1 MDMVIR
7 EEPSVDVVALKLTQA
22 RDQPFQTREEHIK
35 RLLKVGKGLVYS
47 ENQKEASV
55 SGTQE
60 GWGRQE
66 AGVVRNSWI
75 TKGLVSQ
82 VKYVRVLRWE

>member
-1 MDMVIR
+1 MGGTKTIPGPEM
-7 EEPSVDVVALKLTQA
+7 SVSKGWEHQA
-22 RDQPFQTREEHIK
+22 NLGCWD

-47 ENQKEASV
+47 ENQKEASM

-66 AGVVRNSWI
+66 AGVVRNGWI

-82 VKYVRVLRWE
+82 VKYLSGF